1 MCAWALCFLSE
12 RLRGSQGNIPISLR
26 ICVNWLGCYL
36 FAISDGHGLK
46 WKWYTMPSVSSRPR
60 DLEPCL
66 FEEPV
71 LTLAARITRTFFL
84 PGLEILKESFAL
96 PLCHSQN
103 MPSKAKQSTG
113 GLSKIIRFHDSI
125 LSRMLN
131 YPYLGPWTFAQK
143 NTLKSGLSPGI

>member
-1 MCAWALCFLSE
+1 MLL
-12 RLRGSQGNIPISLR
+12 
-26 ICVNWLGCYL
+26 L

-66 FEEPV
+66 FEEPA

-131 YPYLGPWTFAQK
+131 YPLPRSLDLCSEKHPKRWTAIRHLGGNLA
-143 NTLKSGLSPGI
+143 S

>member
-1 MCAWALCFLSE
+1 
-12 RLRGSQGNIPISLR
+12 
-26 ICVNWLGCYL
+26 
-36 FAISDGHGLK
+36 
-46 WKWYTMPSVSSRPR
+46 MPSVSSMPR

-131 YPYLGPWTFAQK
+131 YPLPRSLDLCSEKHPKKWTVTRHLGGNLA
-143 NTLKSGLSPGI
+143 S